1 MFIIASIENVIK
13 NKFSY
18 NNKATKIE
26 LKNTIIKLPVSN
38 EKIDFD
44 FMESFI
50 KELKTTHIKK
60 IEQYLL
66 ITGLNDYKLTTE
78 EEQIINDFENG
89 NFIWGEFCIEDLFE
103 INNTLSFN
111 KDKLVEG
118 YEYDYV
124 TRTSQNQGILQ
135 QTGFV
140 NNENINSSDN
150 WSLGLLQMDF
160 FYRHKKWYAGQFV
173 RKISIKNEV
182 TRNEI
187 LYFTVALNK
196 LKQKL
201 LTVLVRDV
209 DKTFLSSNIKLPI
222 NNNNEINYK
231 LINNL
236 ISAVQ
241 KLVIKDVVLYS
252 QNK

>member
-1 MFIIASIENVIK
+1 MFIIASITNVIK

-50 KELKTTHIKK
+50 KELKVAHVKK

-66 ITGLNDYKLTTE
+66 TSGLNNYNLTK
-78 EEQIINDFENG
+78 EEQQIIDDYENG
-89 NFIWGEFCIEDLFE
+89 TLIWGEFCIGELFE

-111 KDKLVEG
+111 KDKLVKG
-118 YEYDYV
+118 CEYDYV

-140 NNENINSSDN
+140 NTTNINSSGN

-160 FYRHKKWYAGQFV
+160 FYRHNKWYAGQFV
-173 RKISIKNEV
+173 RKISIKNVV

-187 LYFTVALNK
+187 LYFTVTLNK

-201 LTVLVRDV
+201 LSVLVRDV
-209 DKTFLSSNIKLPI
+209 DKTFLTSKIKLPI
-222 NNNNEINYK
+222 NNNNEIDYK

-236 ISAVQ
+236 ISAIQ

-252 QNK
+252 QKK